1 MSRIRLICAEEH
13 EEPAMSF
20 VAYIRTCPAGDD
32 PAGDFVR
39 DVRDHRDLPDA
50 ETWRQLEV
58 YLSER
63 GVMDRAMAAGKRVW
77 VAYEASMGKVG
88 VCT

>member
-1 MSRIRLICAEEH
+1 
-13 EEPAMSF
+13 MSF